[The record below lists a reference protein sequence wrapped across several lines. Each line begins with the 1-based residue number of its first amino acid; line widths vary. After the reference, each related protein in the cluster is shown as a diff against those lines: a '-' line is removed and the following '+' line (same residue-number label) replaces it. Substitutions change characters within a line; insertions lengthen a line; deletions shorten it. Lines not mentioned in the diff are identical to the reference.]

1 MSCLSDLAC
10 VEWVRFGETRL
21 APEATDEV
29 RLHLDGCE
37 GCQGKVRGF
46 DALERS
52 MHPYGTPAPRDA
64 RAEGFRRT
72 VLVLTAGLLLYVFW
86 LAFF

>member
-21 APEATDEV
+21 APEAADEV
-29 RLHLDGCE
+29 RLHLESCE
-37 GCQGKVRGF
+37 ECQRKVRGF

-52 MHPYGTPAPRDA
+52 VHPYGTPAPRDA
-64 RAEGFRRT
+64 LAAGFRRT
-72 VLVLTAGLLLYVFW
+72 VLVLLAGALLYALW
-86 LAFF
+86 RAFF